1 MNQGVRAILQA
12 QRELLDESAE
22 SMQTSQFVFPG
33 LLGGQH
39 KLDSYLQ
46 HFRRIRDFAGLPKR
60 LPSELLPQ
68 RHHCN
73 SPTVVRTLIRWSSPP
88 AGPYSGSA
96 MTRRYARFLASA
108 QQNIA
113 DRSQRLM
120 DEMLD

>member
-1 MNQGVRAILQA
+1 MGTFTKRDTKSEKSLVIRMNQGVRAILQA

-33 LLGGQH
+33 LLGGKR

-46 HFRRIRDFAGLPKR
+46 HFRRIRDFAGIPKR

-73 SPTVVRTLIRWSSPP
+73 SPIVVRTLIR
-88 AGPYSGSA
+88 
-96 MTRRYARFLASA
+96 
-108 QQNIA
+108 
-113 DRSQRLM
+113 
-120 DEMLD
+120 